1 MRALLTTTLEGAGY
15 DVRQAACGEE
25 AINLARV
32 DEPLLVILDI
42 RLPGVCGYEVCREL
56 RQEFGEGLPILF
68 MSGERTQSFDRVGG
82 LLLGADDYLVK
93 PFARDEL
100 LARVRRLAQRPTGRG
115 IAAKLTKREFEVL
128 HMLAAGMTPLEV
140 ATDLVISR
148 KTVAT
153 HIEHIFLKLGVR
165 TRAQAVAVAYRDDLL
180 DLISSSGSRVKTQAI
195 VATEHVASPA
205 ETAKPARN

>member
-1 MRALLTTTLEGAGY
+1 
-15 DVRQAACGEE
+15 
-25 AINLARV
+25 
-32 DEPLLVILDI
+32 
-42 RLPGVCGYEVCREL
+42 
-56 RQEFGEGLPILF
+56 
-68 MSGERTQSFDRVGG
+68 
-82 LLLGADDYLVK
+82 
-93 PFARDEL
+93 
-100 LARVRRLAQRPTGRG
+100 
-115 IAAKLTKREFEVL
+115 
-128 HMLAAGMTPLEV
+128 MLAAGMTPLEV